1 MTDIEPNSQHVFE
14 QKARLNI
21 LTLQS
26 TPEDHR
32 VAKLAALAIGLHL
45 MESVIPSPIP
55 GVKPGIS
62 NIITL
67 LVLYQYGWKNAVW
80 VSLLRVLAGSLLLGQ
95 LFSVSFFLGL
105 SGALFTLIVSYFA
118 IRLPFYYF
126 SPITVSV
133 IAACAHILG
142 QLILVRVWLI
152 PNNGIL
158 HLAPIL
164 FLFSIFFGLINGLIV
179 SKILS
184 VDTHNW
190 LGS

>member
-1 MTDIEPNSQHVFE
+1 MKLHE
-14 QKARLNI
+14 QSSRADW
-21 LTLQS
+21 LTLHTTS
-26 TPEDHR
+26 EDHR
-32 VAKLAALAIGLHL
+32 VAKLAALAIALHL

-55 GVKPGIS
+55 GVKPGLS

-67 LVLYQYGWKNAVW
+67 LVLYRYGWKSAVW
-80 VSLLRVLAGSLLLGQ
+80 VSVLRVLAGSLLLGQ

-105 SGALFTLIVSYFA
+105 SGAVFTLIVSYFA
-118 IRLPFYYF
+118 IRLPSHYF
-126 SPITVSV
+126 SPIAVSI

-164 FLFSIFFGLINGLIV
+164 LLFSIVFGLINGLVV
-179 SKILS
+179 SKILKQ
-184 VDTHNW
+184 
-190 LGS
+190 